1 MRKKSEKTESF
12 SELLRAGRIRVRVP
26 RRGAAHGLGG
36 LLARVCGAG
45 ALLLLAGA
53 AFNLLRFDL
62 AAALGF
68 AAGTSVL
75 VWATRLFA
83 RRRGLWAC
91 AAAGLAACAVWAL
104 YPYTL
109 LPKCRLLW
117 VLLQNDPYLLLK
129 FDMTEVVCLAAAAL
143 VLFLYL
149 LAFVLHIGWAAYGL
163 SVPLAVQ
170 TAALGQ
176 LPFWAVPMLV
186 LFHAEAHLEA
196 AQGGGDTVRGAR
208 RPAAGR
214 GSLLLAA
221 VVCACFF
228 AGYALLEPHI
238 DALLALPRR
247 VQDVILP
254 ENTDA
259 GDTGRTSAVSSGRY
273 TTGEEALAVTLDSY
287 PAGPFYL
294 RNFYGGVYENGR
306 WSAVDE
312 SEFLAELEGE
322 GDGGALWIE
331 SGGGMYAPADAE
343 QIVVT
348 RLNGSAPGD
357 YTPYHAVLWGSDGDT
372 DRFIASESAGFGSL
386 PTGVQYA
393 RFAENMYTAVPD
405 SLERLRA
412 FCRENP
418 QSGFENT
425 RDFIL
430 RALHGAAE
438 YTLSPGLVPPG
449 ADPAEYFF
457 FDNRRGY
464 CEHFATT
471 AALLFRLYGYP
482 ARYAV
487 GYVADD
493 FTRQADG
500 AYQAVLTDRE
510 AHAWVEVF
518 ADGAW
523 TPVEAT
529 PPGAVVEAPAEN
541 DVRPVE
547 VLTGDAVSPGGAAP
561 GGGGRG
567 PPKNPVR
574 AGVGAAGRGV
584 HPPPRAD
591 AAAKDRAGRGGRYA
605 VPDGAANG
613 GAAGS
618 ADPRAGSG
626 GKAGGSGASGLGAA
640 GTGRCGLRCGDRFR
654 RGLAFPPPAAH
665 ALCRRPRDARAVP
678 ARFAARGAAV
688 RPRRHGAG
696 FRRAPACG
704 CTADHRRAGGD
715 ACGGRASDGVRR
727 GKAKARRPRNLQGVQ
742 ESGGQKPPAAAEI
755 ARF

>member
-26 RRGAAHGLGG
+26 RRGAALGLGG
-36 LLARVCGAG
+36 LLALFCGAG

-259 GDTGRTSAVSSGRY
+259 GDTGRTSAVSGGRY

-393 RFAENMYTAVPD
+393 RFAENMYTVVPD

-425 RDFIL
+425 RNFIL

-487 GYVADD
+487 GYVTDD
-493 FTRQADG
+493 FTQQADG

-529 PPGAVVEAPAEN
+529 PPGAVVEASAEN

-547 VLTGDAVSPGGAAP
+547 VLTGDAVSPSPAPTQPPKTAQAEAAGTPSPTARPTAVPQEAQTPAPDRAEKPADRVLPGWALPALAAVVCAAGIAFGAALLSRRRRRMRCADAREMLVQSLRVLQRAGLLCGLDGTERDFAARLHAAVPQITAAQAETLAADALQTAFGGAKPRPADP
-561 GGGGRG
+561 EIY
-567 PPKNPVR
+567 R
-574 AGVGAAGRGV
+574 ACRK
-584 HPPPRAD
+584 
-591 AAAKDRAGRGGRYA
+591 AAAK
-605 VPDGAANG
+605 N
-613 GAAGS
+613 
-618 ADPRAGSG
+618 
-626 GKAGGSGASGLGAA
+626 
-640 GTGRCGLRCGDRFR
+640 
-654 RGLAFPPPAAH
+654 
-665 ALCRRPRDARAVP
+665 RRPRR
-678 ARFAARGAAV
+678 
-688 RPRRHGAG
+688 
-696 FRRAPACG
+696 
-704 CTADHRRAGGD
+704 
-715 ACGGRASDGVRR
+715 
-727 GKAKARRPRNLQGVQ
+727 
-742 ESGGQKPPAAAEI
+742 E
-755 ARF
+755 